1 MVQRR
6 ASTTSQPNLGPARP
20 QNLRRVSSSSS
31 MSNRSFRR
39 DQSPRRP
46 ATSSGPVDD
55 DAPPLPSMP
64 PGYTPTLPKA
74 APSTRRSVSMG
85 PPARPMSP
93 PKRTG
98 ARGMS
103 VDREATRSPPRPVSS
118 RGNGLTTVP
127 ELERPASRSGSINF
141 SYPMNARPNSP
152 SPPPSPPTRREPVS
166 LAQQLSSGGPPSQ
179 APNRPVKRT
188 RSIAEKRHSSAPAF
202 PAQRP
207 VGTAVAAAQAAIVPS
222 SPGQATASS
231 RPVLIKRPTT
241 VPEDYQG
248 EARAQAGLEVRDRD
262 RPDRYLPV
270 AEQRRNPTITPEP
283 QIIKSPPTPE
293 RVDPQVLSPRIALSG
308 SGRSVDETANIS
320 RVRQPSSSP
329 GRAARFSTQLSVAG
343 EQLHHPPPRSVSPV
357 KSAMKHSPQGS
368 LSPDRVPV
376 PIARPAP
383 APSEL
388 SDGTSVGSDDGPRVG
403 GFKRRP
409 TKVSFDDEAEVVGV
423 AASPPTSPEDMLPES
438 PPGRSKSKTTWF
450 GAGKKKPTLLENAGS
465 KGSNEFEDVLKPRP
479 ALPSFGSI
487 RAKRNGELSGPTQE
501 EPSSDNESTASS
513 TNVMVVP
520 GWSFANDHAIGDILA
535 NAQTEN
541 GGRLAEKI
549 DHPPL
554 VFPPTK
560 AAAECPG
567 TAPAV
572 RPAWVD
578 GMQGADFTSTA
589 RQQDIITPV
598 TANSDSVAPAITVQ
612 PSPELEK
619 GRSSLEGYNV
629 PGGFPRNSLEFD
641 PRTIA
646 STTPTKK
653 NKKKSHR
660 RSGSGSTV
668 IFDESGVPIGNTKG
682 TDDESEESVYSD
694 AAEEFD
700 GNGFGSIN
708 AIVGGEQTEAMA
720 RANAGLVRSQNVP
733 DESQP
738 IGRAVSPSHNIPC
751 PPDSPDTAHE
761 LLPFPSPYPPF
772 PINRKPTNAKPK
784 PMPGGTAVNN
794 KSKRPMSVAGVRGV
808 SFSLDVTNGMPRDGS
823 SMRQKAGPERKR
835 PVSMGP
841 SLLNG
846 VQNPSPS
853 AHDAKR
859 HSMRQTMRSSSQG
872 PQVQFSPTRAMS
884 FEGRPT
890 SSSSMKRTT
899 LRGSGSNK
907 NGKAS
912 FFSTGKS
919 PSRSTGKKKLSR
931 APGTMFPS
939 SRFGDSD
946 DEGDDGPLRAF
957 RSRFADSSDEDEPG
971 PNTLRPVRGIPRRHG
986 MQDGES
992 TELEDSSDG
1001 EERRRHVAPLPAT
1014 TAPKQSPKKSAPS
1027 SSSGL
1032 AAVARSRGVSREELE
1047 DFLHQPS
1054 RKPGI
1059 LDRLHLR
1066 KPKNNPEPKLHRP
1079 TPEPVMEEPPVGHH
1093 GRGGSTTTT
1102 VTANNS
1108 DIQQPERPSSKT
1120 QQRGSK
1126 IFEWPLRADRKATF
1140 ADGNNDVVTAA
1151 APEQPQVNGASEA
1164 VDDSKAVADKEDLL
1178 PAGNDGRPAVERS
1191 EGPVAAVVSGEGG
1204 HFPKPQRAT
1213 TARDVVIAG
1222 SGRKRRFPKLRRV
1235 LGLRT

>member
-1 MVQRR
+1 M
-6 ASTTSQPNLGPARP
+6 
-20 QNLRRVSSSSS
+20 
-31 MSNRSFRR
+31 
-39 DQSPRRP
+39 
-46 ATSSGPVDD
+46 
-55 DAPPLPSMP
+55 
-64 PGYTPTLPKA
+64 
-74 APSTRRSVSMG
+74 
-85 PPARPMSP
+85 RPMSP

-98 ARGMS
+98 ARGIS
-103 VDREATRSPPRPVSS
+103 VDREATRSPTRPVSS

-127 ELERPASRSGSINF
+127 ELERPASRSSINF

-152 SPPPSPPTRREPVS
+152 SPPASPPTRREPVS

-179 APNRPVKRT
+179 APNRPIKRT
-188 RSIAEKRHSSAPAF
+188 RGITEKRHSSAPAF
-202 PAQRP
+202 PAQPP

-222 SPGQATASS
+222 SSGQAPASS

-248 EARAQAGLEVRDRD
+248 EARAQAGPEVR
-262 RPDRYLPV
+262 DRYLPV
-270 AEQRRNPTITPEP
+270 VEQGRNPTVRTITPEP

-293 RVDPQVLSPRIALSG
+293 RVGPSVLSPRIVLSG
-308 SGRSVDETANIS
+308 SSRSVDETANTS
-320 RVRQPSSSP
+320 RVQQPSSSP
-329 GRAARFSTQLSVAG
+329 GRAARFSTQLSVTG

-376 PIARPAP
+376 PIVRPAP

-403 GFKRRP
+403 GFKRKP
-409 TKVSFDDEAEVVGV
+409 VKVSFDDEAEVVGV
-423 AASPPTSPEDMLPES
+423 AASPPTSPEEMLPES

-465 KGSNEFEDVLKPRP
+465 KGGDEFEDVLKPRP

-487 RAKRNGELSGPTQE
+487 RAMRSGELSGPTQE

-513 TNVMVVP
+513 TNGMVVP
-520 GWSFANDHAIGDILA
+520 GWSFANDHAIGGILA
-535 NAQTEN
+535 NAQAEN
-541 GGRLAEKI
+541 GERLAEKI

-554 VFPPTK
+554 FPPAK
-560 AAAECPG
+560 PAVECPD
-567 TAPAV
+567 ADQDREHVPAV

-578 GMQGADFTSTA
+578 GMQGADFTPNA
-589 RQQDIITPV
+589 KQEDIITPV
-598 TANSDSVAPAITVQ
+598 TANSDSIVTAHTVQ

-619 GRSSLEGYNV
+619 GRSSLERYNV

-641 PRTIA
+641 PKVTTA
-646 STTPTKK
+646 TTPTKK
-653 NKKKSHR
+653 NKRKSHR
-660 RSGSGSTV
+660 RSGSGSAV
-668 IFDESGVPIGNTKG
+668 IFDESGIPIGTTKG
-682 TDDESEESVYSD
+682 TDDESGESVYSD

-708 AIVGGEQTEAMA
+708 AIVGGEHTESMA
-720 RANAGLVRSQNVP
+720 RENAGLVRSHNVP
-733 DESQP
+733 DESQQ
-738 IGRAVSPSHNIPC
+738 IGRAVSPSHNIPW
-751 PPDSPDTAHE
+751 PPDSPDTVDE

-772 PINRKPTNAKPK
+772 PIKRKPTKAK
-784 PMPGGTAVNN
+784 PMPGGTAVNNN

-808 SFSLDVTNGMPRDGS
+808 SFSQDVTDGMPRDDS
-823 SMRQKAGPERKR
+823 SMRQRAGPERKR

-841 SLLNG
+841 NLLNG
-846 VQNPSPS
+846 VQRPTMSGSDSFSNLKSSQNLSPD
-853 AHDAKR
+853 AQDAKR
-859 HSMRQTMRSSSQG
+859 HGMRQTMRASSQG
-872 PQVQFSPTRAMS
+872 PQVQFSPTRGMS

-890 SSSSMKRTT
+890 SSGSMMRTT
-899 LRGSGSNK
+899 LRGSGPNK

-919 PSRSTGKKKLSR
+919 AGKSTGKNKLSR
-931 APGTMFPS
+931 APGTMFSS

-946 DEGDDGPLRAF
+946 DEGDDGHMRSF

-1001 EERRRHVAPLPAT
+1001 EERRRHAAPLPT
-1014 TAPKQSPKKSAPS
+1014 TTTPKQSPKKSAPS
-1027 SSSGL
+1027 SPPGL

-1059 LDRLHLR
+1059 LSRLHIR
-1066 KPKNNPEPKLHRP
+1066 KPKNNPEPKLRKS
-1079 TPEPVMEEPPVGHH
+1079 TPEPVVEEPPVGHH

-1108 DIQQPERPSSKT
+1108 DIQQPERPSPKT

-1126 IFEWPLRADRKATF
+1126 VFEWPLRVDRKAKF
-1140 ADGNNDVVTAA
+1140 ADDDNDVATAA

-1164 VDDSKAVADKEDLL
+1164 VKDSKAVADDGGD
-1178 PAGNDGRPAVERS
+1178 PGNDSRPAVERS
-1191 EGPVAAVVSGEGG
+1191 ADPVAAVVGGEGS

>member
-1 MVQRR
+1 
-6 ASTTSQPNLGPARP
+6 
-20 QNLRRVSSSSS
+20 
-31 MSNRSFRR
+31 MSNRTFRR

-55 DAPPLPSMP
+55 EPPPLPSMP
-64 PGYTPTLPKA
+64 PGYTPTQPKA

-85 PPARPMSP
+85 PPVRPMSP

-98 ARGMS
+98 ARGIS

-127 ELERPASRSGSINF
+127 ELERPASRSSINF

-166 LAQQLSSGGPPSQ
+166 LAQQLSSGGSPSQ

-188 RSIAEKRHSSAPAF
+188 RSIVEKRHSSAPAF
-202 PAQRP
+202 PAQPP

-222 SPGQATASS
+222 SSGQAPASP
-231 RPVLIKRPTT
+231 RPVLIRRPTT

-248 EARAQAGLEVRDRD
+248 EASAQAGPEVRDRT
-262 RPDRYLPV
+262 RV
-270 AEQRRNPTITPEP
+270 AEQGRNPTFRTTTPEP
-283 QIIKSPPTPE
+283 QIIQSPPTPE
-293 RVDPQVLSPRIALSG
+293 RVNPPVLSPSIVLSG
-308 SGRSVDETANIS
+308 SSRSVDETANTS

-368 LSPDRVPV
+368 LSPDRVPGSIV
-376 PIARPAP
+376 RPAP

-403 GFKRRP
+403 GLKRKP
-409 TKVSFDDEAEVVGV
+409 VKVSFDDEAEVVGV

-438 PPGRSKSKTTWF
+438 PPGRSKSKITLF
-450 GAGKKKPTLLENAGS
+450 GAGKKKPSLLENAGS
-465 KGSNEFEDVLKPRP
+465 KGGDEFEDVLKPRP

-487 RAKRNGELSGPTQE
+487 RAMRDGELSGPTQE

-513 TNVMVVP
+513 TNGMVVT
-520 GWSFANDHAIGDILA
+520 GWSFANDHAIGGILA
-535 NAQTEN
+535 NAQAEN
-541 GGRLAEKI
+541 GERLAEKI

-554 VFPPTK
+554 FPPAK
-560 AAAECPG
+560 AAAECPD
-567 TAPAV
+567 TDQDREHVPAV

-578 GMQGADFTSTA
+578 GMQGADFTPNA
-589 RQQDIITPV
+589 KQEDIITPV
-598 TANSDSVAPAITVQ
+598 TANSDSIVPAHTVQ
-612 PSPELEK
+612 PSPELGK

-641 PRTIA
+641 PKTIT

-653 NKKKSHR
+653 TKRKSHR

-668 IFDESGVPIGNTKG
+668 IFDESGIPIGNTKG

-708 AIVGGEQTEAMA
+708 AIVGGEQTEAME
-720 RANAGLVRSQNVP
+720 RANAGLVRSHNVP
-733 DESQP
+733 DELQQ
-738 IGRAVSPSHNIPC
+738 IGRAVSPSHNIPW
-751 PPDSPDTAHE
+751 PPDSPDTVDE
-761 LLPFPSPYPPF
+761 LLPFSSPYPPF
-772 PINRKPTNAKPK
+772 PIKRKPTKAKPK
-784 PMPGGTAVNN
+784 PMPSGTTVNDN

-808 SFSLDVTNGMPRDGS
+808 SFSQDVTNGMPQDGS
-823 SMRQKAGPERKR
+823 SMRQKPGAERKR

-841 SLLNG
+841 NLLNG
-846 VQNPSPS
+846 VQRPTMGGNDSFSNLKLSQNLSPN

-859 HSMRQTMRSSSQG
+859 HNMRQTMRASSQG

-890 SSSSMKRTT
+890 SSGSMMRTT
-899 LRGSGSNK
+899 LRGSGTNK
-907 NGKAS
+907 GGKAS

-919 PSRSTGKKKLSR
+919 PGKSTGKKKLSR

-946 DEGDDGPLRAF
+946 DEGDDGPMRAF

-1027 SSSGL
+1027 SPSGL

-1059 LDRLHLR
+1059 LSRLHIR
-1066 KPKNNPEPKLHRP
+1066 KPKNNPEPKLRKS
-1079 TPEPVMEEPPVGHH
+1079 TPEPVVEEPPPVGHH

-1108 DIQQPERPSSKT
+1108 DIQQPERPSSKA

-1140 ADGNNDVVTAA
+1140 ADDDNDVATAA

-1164 VDDSKAVADKEDLL
+1164 VGDSKAVADNGENPTP
-1178 PAGNDGRPAVERS
+1178 PAGNDSRPAVDRS
-1191 EGPVAAVVSGEGG
+1191 ADPVAAVVGGEGS